1 MKKKYIFLIALV
13 GVFLLGIFRY
23 IDLNSRFPKAP
34 TQAYGLGEWMP
45 TGKAEICAV
54 EAKIL
59 KKPILCTNFNTA
71 SEIINNKHDGIIVDK
86 NEEALYRGLK
96 MYIDDLKLKEDILH
110 NLNSENQYS
119 SVSEIKKYLI

>member
-45 TGKAEICAV
+45 TGKRKYV
-54 EAKIL
+54 LL
-59 KKPILCTNFNTA
+59 KQR
-71 SEIINNKHDGIIVDK
+71 
-86 NEEALYRGLK
+86 Y
-96 MYIDDLKLKEDILH
+96 
-110 NLNSENQYS
+110 
-119 SVSEIKKYLI
+119 

>member
-1 MKKKYIFLIALV
+1 MSSKRNRRINMKKKYIFLIALV

-54 EAKIL
+54 EAKVAKGEEIEACYKEEFGG
-59 KKPILCTNFNTA
+59 KKFIGDKYK
-71 SEIINNKHDGIIVDK
+71 SREIIV
-86 NEEALYRGLK
+86 
-96 MYIDDLKLKEDILH
+96 KLK
-110 NLNSENQYS
+110 
-119 SVSEIKKYLI
+119 IKMWERIY

>member
-1 MKKKYIFLIALV
+1 MKKFCKNKKKHLIFIGLAF
-13 GVFLLGIFRY
+13 VFLLGIFRY

-59 KKPILCTNFNTA
+59 KGEEMEKYYEE
-71 SEIINNKHDGIIVDK
+71 EIGGEKIIGMCYKERDISMM
-86 NEEALYRGLK
+86 LK
-96 MYIDDLKLKEDILH
+96 
-110 NLNSENQYS
+110 
-119 SVSEIKKYLI
+119 

>member
-59 KKPILCTNFNTA
+59 KGRKWRNIM
-71 SEIINNKHDGIIVDK
+71 KK
-86 NEEALYRGLK
+86 
-96 MYIDDLKLKEDILH
+96 
-110 NLNSENQYS
+110 S
-119 SVSEIKKYLI
+119 SAGKK

>member
-1 MKKKYIFLIALV
+1 MKKFCKNKKKHLIFIGLAF
-13 GVFLLGIFRY
+13 VFLLGIFRY

-59 KKPILCTNFNTA
+59 KGRKWRNIM
-71 SEIINNKHDGIIVDK
+71 KK
-86 NEEALYRGLK
+86 
-96 MYIDDLKLKEDILH
+96 
-110 NLNSENQYS
+110 S
-119 SVSEIKKYLI
+119 SAGKK

>member
-59 KKPILCTNFNTA
+59 KGEEMEKYYEEEFGG
-71 SEIINNKHDGIIVDK
+71 EKIIG
-86 NEEALYRGLK
+86 
-96 MYIDDLKLKEDILH
+96 M
-110 NLNSENQYS
+110 SF
-119 SVSEIKKYLI
+119 